1 MCFISNRT
9 LFYRSYSGSIAGA
22 ILPFLPSLLIDTI
35 VRWLM
40 TMIVTRLPKAPNLVR
55 IYTVLWIKAKLF
67 GGGTWFWRSRLKV
80 KVRKLPFFAISKITF
95 KMLLNLVNITPLH
108 IYIRLLSTLSNC
120 PGRLFSCLHASVNIT
135 SALGPYINLKGGPR
149 MEVTWTG
156 FNIPGRNMLTLS
168 KLLLMSSRES
178 SL

>member
-1 MCFISNRT
+1 MQQKCFISNRT

-55 IYTVLWIKAKLF
+55 IYMYTLDQSK
-67 GGGTWFWRSRLKV
+67 TFWREYLILKV
-80 KVRKLPFFAISKITF
+80 KVKGQTSQIAVFAISKLTF
-95 KMLLNLVNITPLH
+95 KIQLNLVNITPLH
-108 IYIRLLSTLSNC
+108 IYIRLLLTLSNC

-149 MEVTWTG
+149 MEVT
-156 FNIPGRNMLTLS
+156 
-168 KLLLMSSRES
+168 
-178 SL
+178 